1 VIDRRRTALEPTAQV
16 LLTLFLRAEQVG
28 LTKGNMIQFPFTQQ
42 HLADTLGMSLVH
54 TNKTLKR
61 LYSSGA
67 LRLELVDRS
76 ALAQTAGLDISKRQR
91 RPFI

>member
-1 VIDRRRTALEPTAQV
+1 
-16 LLTLFLRAEQVG
+16 
-28 LTKGNMIQFPFTQQ
+28 
-42 HLADTLGMSLVH
+42 MSLVH

-67 LRLELVDRS
+67 LRWTSRIFELVDRS